1 MFVGY
6 ILLSKL
12 TTKNASSDV
21 FLLFNDNTEDDA
33 NVKCSMA
40 FYT

>member
-6 ILLSKL
+6 ILLSKV
-12 TTKNASSDV
+12 TIKNASSDV
-21 FLLFNDNTEDDA
+21 FSLFSDNTEEDT